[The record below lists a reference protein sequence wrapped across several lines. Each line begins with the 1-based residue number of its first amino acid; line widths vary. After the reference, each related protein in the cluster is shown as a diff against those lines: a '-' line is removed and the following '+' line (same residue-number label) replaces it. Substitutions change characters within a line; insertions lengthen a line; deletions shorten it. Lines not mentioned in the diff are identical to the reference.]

1 MHAREKMFPR
11 NMQAIAWEA
20 AGRACIT
27 LGRQCLLTVQNHVR
41 RVIRWCLWCD
51 PVLSFGCLWNT
62 SGAGV
67 GSTMGCFCGDP
78 GMTPRA
84 SLPELASA
92 LMPGNIKKFR
102 SILFLF
108 QGSCTGQPCLFSAPS
123 PTPMGLRKRRFMR
136 NPARNSV
143 CQARATDQY
152 PLSTP
157 NHKKIALFLE
167 GGC

>member
-1 MHAREKMFPR
+1 MGSHRP
-11 NMQAIAWEA
+11 
-20 AGRACIT
+20 CLDY
-27 LGRQCLLTVQNHVR
+27 LGVTMSANCTESGSPPWSVR
-41 RVIRWCLWCD
+41 CDSDVILWCLWCN
-51 PVLSFGCLWNT
+51 PVLSFGCLWDT

-67 GSTMGCFCGDP
+67 GSSLRCFCGDP

-92 LMPGNIKKFR
+92 LMPGNITKFR

-152 PLSTP
+152 QLSTP
-157 NHKKIALFLE
+157 SHKKIAIFLE